1 MRFTR
6 GSVPIWWCRVDPRA
20 VVSED
25 ALPNLALTPA
35 GDAHLLIA
43 AERAGVADLGEGPEL
58 PDSAAPRAFAASL
71 AGRARYHCHGPF
83 SLKPLRPDNLLSSCC
98 CLWSLRSARLEG
110 DYTADGGKGQQRT
123 YRLPAPA
130 RQPVKRAS
138 RAGAETSASGVT
150 LWAQIT
156 IAYATSDITPPSA
169 PSRRCRCSST
179 NSCCRSN

>member
-123 YRLPAPA
+123 YRLIARRMPASPSTPA
-130 RQPVKRAS
+130 SKTRVSRGGGDQRQRGHALGPDHDRL
-138 RAGAETSASGVT
+138 RD
-150 LWAQIT
+150 Q
-156 IAYATSDITPPSA
+156 
-169 PSRRCRCSST
+169 
-179 NSCCRSN
+179 